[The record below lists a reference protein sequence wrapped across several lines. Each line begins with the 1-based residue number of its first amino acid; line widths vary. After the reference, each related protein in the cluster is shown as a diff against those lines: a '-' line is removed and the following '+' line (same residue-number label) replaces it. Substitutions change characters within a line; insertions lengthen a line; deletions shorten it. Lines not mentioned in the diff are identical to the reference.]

1 MKDTE
6 ITRGKGTPGR
16 SRKEG
21 LSMKIIVTERIAEEG
36 IQHLKDKGHQVD
48 VRYGISPEELL
59 EIIGEYDAI
68 IVRSVTKVN
77 EELLKKAKN
86 MKVVGRAGNGIDNI
100 DVSTCTKKGIIVVN
114 TPESNIMA
122 AAELAVGHAFCLFR
136 NIPQANA
143 AARRGE
149 FRRNLFIGNELQ
161 DKTAG
166 IIGLGRIGTIVARK
180 LKGVGMK
187 VVAYDPYITDEK
199 FKKNGVIKCETLD
212 ELLVQSDLITI
223 HTPKTAETY
232 GMIGEREL
240 KICKDGVRIVNAA
253 RGGLVNEKA
262 LYNALKAGKV
272 AGAAIDVLDPE
283 PGYDKLPEEQT
294 YTNPLLELDN
304 VIITPHLGASTQE
317 ANFNVGT
324 AIAHLVADALDGQM
338 VAAVNMPPMRADL
351 NGLRPYITLA
361 EMLGKIYYQS
371 EKETVEKIEIEY
383 SGDLAD
389 KETKVISLS
398 VLKGF
403 LDPVIKEKVNYVNA
417 ELMLHN
423 MGIEMV
429 ESKRSQLDKYTN
441 LITVK
446 FTTKQRTLSVSGT
459 IFAKEEMRIVD
470 FFGYKL
476 DFEPTPY
483 ILAIQNIDKP
493 GMIGRIG
500 TILGNAGVNIAAM
513 QWSRNK
519 KGEKAVAFVSV
530 DQNVDDETLDEIRR
544 LDGVL
549 KVSLLKF

>member
-1 MKDTE
+1 
-6 ITRGKGTPGR
+6 
-16 SRKEG
+16 
-21 LSMKIIVTERIAEEG
+21 MKIIVTERIAEEG
-36 IQHLKDKGHQVD
+36 IQHLKDRGHDVD
-48 VRYGISPEELL
+48 VRYGISPDELL
-59 EIIGEYDAI
+59 GVIENYDAI

-77 EELLKKAKN
+77 AELLERAKN
-86 MKVVGRAGNGIDNI
+86 LKVVGRAGNGIDNI
-100 DVSTCTKKGIIVVN
+100 DVSTCTRKGIIVVN

-180 LKGVGMK
+180 LKGIGMR

-199 FKKNGVIKCETLD
+199 FRKNGVIKCETLD
-212 ELLVQSDLITI
+212 ELLVQSDLISI
-223 HTPKTAETY
+223 HTPKTEETY

-240 KICKDGVRIVNAA
+240 SICKDGVRIVNAA

-262 LYNALKAGKV
+262 LYDAIKSGKV

-283 PGYDKLPEEQT
+283 PGYDKKPEEQT
-294 YTNPLLELDN
+294 YTNPLLELDK
-304 VIITPHLGASTQE
+304 VVITPHLGASTQE

-324 AIAHLVADALDGQM
+324 AIAQLVADALDGQM
-338 VAAVNMPPMRADL
+338 VAAVNMPPIQADL
-351 NGLRPYITLA
+351 NGLRPYISLA

-371 EKETVEKIEIEY
+371 EKETVQKIEIEY

-389 KETKVISLS
+389 KDTRVISLS

-417 ELMLHN
+417 GLMLHN

-429 ESKRSQLDKYTN
+429 ESKRSHLDKYTN

-446 FTTKQRTLSVSGT
+446 FTTRNRTLSVSGT

-483 ILAIQNIDKP
+483 IVAIQNIDKP

-500 TILGNAGVNIAAM
+500 TVLGNAGVNIAAM
-513 QWSRNK
+513 QWSRNR

-530 DQNVDDETLDEIRR
+530 DQDVDDKTLDEIRR
-544 LDGVL
+544 IDGVL
-549 KVSLLKF
+549 KVSLLRF

>member
-1 MKDTE
+1 
-6 ITRGKGTPGR
+6 
-16 SRKEG
+16 
-21 LSMKIIVTERIAEEG
+21 MKIIVTERIAEEG
-36 IQHLKDKGHQVD
+36 IQYLKDKGYEVD
-48 VRYGISPEELL
+48 VRYGISPDELL
-59 EIIGEYDAI
+59 GIIEDYDAI

-77 EELLKKAKN
+77 AELIEKAEN

-100 DVSTCTKKGIIVVN
+100 DVETCTRKGIIVVN

-143 AARRGE
+143 ASRRGE
-149 FRRNLFIGNELQ
+149 FRRNMFIGNELQ

-180 LKGVGMK
+180 LKGVGMR

-240 KICKDGVRIVNAA
+240 AICRDGVRVVNAA

-262 LYNALKAGKV
+262 LYNALKSGKV

-283 PGYDKLPEEQT
+283 PGYDKKPEEQT

-304 VIITPHLGASTQE
+304 VVITPHLGASTKE

-324 AIAHLVADALDGQM
+324 AITQHVAAALEGEM
-338 VAAVNMPPMRADL
+338 VAAVNMPPIRADL
-351 NGLRPYITLA
+351 NGLRPYIMLA

-371 EKETVEKIEIEY
+371 EKETVQKIEIEY

-398 VLKGF
+398 ALKGF

-423 MGIEMV
+423 MGIEMI
-429 ESKRSQLDKYTN
+429 ESKSSQLDKYTN

-446 FTTKQRTLSVSGT
+446 FTTKYKTLSVSGT
-459 IFAKEEMRIVD
+459 VFAREEMRIVD

-483 ILAIQNIDKP
+483 IVAIQNIDKP

-500 TILGNAGVNIAAM
+500 TVLGDAGVNIAAM

-530 DQNVDDETLDEIRR
+530 DQSVGKETLDPQDRR
-544 LDGVL
+544 
-549 KVSLLKF
+549 SP

>member
-1 MKDTE
+1 
-6 ITRGKGTPGR
+6 
-16 SRKEG
+16 
-21 LSMKIIVTERIAEEG
+21 MKIIVAERIADEG
-36 IQHLKDKGHQVD
+36 IQYLKDKGYEVD
-48 VRYGISPEELL
+48 VKYGMSPGELL
-59 EIIGEYDAI
+59 DIIDDYDSI

-77 EELLKKAKN
+77 AELIEKAKKL
-86 MKVVGRAGNGIDNI
+86 KVVGRAGNGIDNI
-100 DVSTCTKKGIIVVN
+100 DVSACTKKGIIVVN

-180 LKGVGMK
+180 LKGCGMK

-199 FKKNGVIKCETLD
+199 FKKNVVKKCETLE
-212 ELLVQSDLITI
+212 ELLEQSDLISL

-232 GMIGEREL
+232 GMIGKREL
-240 KICKDGVRIVNAA
+240 EICKDGVRIVNAA
-253 RGGLVNEKA
+253 RGGLVNEKD
-262 LYNALKAGKV
+262 LYDALKAGKV

-283 PGYDKLPEEQT
+283 PGYDKAPEEQT

-324 AIAHLVADALDGQM
+324 AIAHLVAAALEGEM
-338 VAAVNMPPMRADL
+338 VAAVNMPPIQADL
-351 NGLRPYITLA
+351 NGLRPYIALA

-371 EKETVEKIEIEY
+371 EKETVERIEVEY

-389 KETKVISLS
+389 KETRVISLS
-398 VLKGF
+398 ALKGF

-446 FTTKQRTLSVSGT
+446 FTTKRRTLSVSGT

-483 ILAIQNIDKP
+483 IVAIQNIDKA

-500 TILGNAGVNIAAM
+500 TILGDAGVNIAAM
-513 QWSRNK
+513 QWSRNR
-519 KGEKAVAFVSV
+519 KGEKAVSFVSV
-530 DQNVDDETLDEIRR
+530 DQDVDKETLDEIRKI
-544 LDGVL
+544 DGVL

>member
-1 MKDTE
+1 
-6 ITRGKGTPGR
+6 
-16 SRKEG
+16 
-21 LSMKIIVTERIAEEG
+21 
-36 IQHLKDKGHQVD
+36 
-48 VRYGISPEELL
+48 
-59 EIIGEYDAI
+59 
-68 IVRSVTKVN
+68 
-77 EELLKKAKN
+77 
-86 MKVVGRAGNGIDNI
+86 
-100 DVSTCTKKGIIVVN
+100 
-114 TPESNIMA
+114 
-122 AAELAVGHAFCLFR
+122 
-136 NIPQANA
+136 
-143 AARRGE
+143 
-149 FRRNLFIGNELQ
+149 
-161 DKTAG
+161 
-166 IIGLGRIGTIVARK
+166 
-180 LKGVGMK
+180 
-187 VVAYDPYITDEK
+187 
-199 FKKNGVIKCETLD
+199 
-212 ELLVQSDLITI
+212 
-223 HTPKTAETY
+223 
-232 GMIGEREL
+232 
-240 KICKDGVRIVNAA
+240 
-253 RGGLVNEKA
+253 GLVNEKA